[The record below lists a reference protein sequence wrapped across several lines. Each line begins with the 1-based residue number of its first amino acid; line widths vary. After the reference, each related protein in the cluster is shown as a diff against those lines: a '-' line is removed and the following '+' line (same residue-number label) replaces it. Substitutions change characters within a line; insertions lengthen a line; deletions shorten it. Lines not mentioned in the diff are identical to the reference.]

1 MDCKIKVQTGFNT
14 AVEYVQL
21 ESEKLLMLDKDASE
35 VMEIKFGD
43 FKNQTL
49 SDFWGKEDHI
59 EKIQSAYD
67 TICRNCTNA
76 IFEN

>member
-35 VMEIKFGD
+35 VIEIKFGD
-43 FKNQTL
+43 IL
-49 SDFWGKEDHI
+49 GV
-59 EKIQSAYD
+59 EKSG
-67 TICRNCTNA
+67 
-76 IFEN
+76 E